1 MATCCIA
8 GVRAGGRAATRA
20 MRAACLAVAGCLQRR
35 LFSAATGASAHEVQ
49 AWRLG
54 QVDYVD
60 AWALQR
66 GLHGQRAAAAIR
78 RQKGEAKDGDGS
90 LPDLLLMLEHASV
103 YTMGR
108 GASVLGLQFD
118 PTGLCGHGASGGL
131 GPDVLAHLESVRGR
145 GDALDGE
152 CADEG
157 RFTLHRCDRGGQVT
171 WHGPKQLVAYPVLD
185 LARPGGAFTKDLH
198 RYVEGLEDVVIA
210 TLGRFGLETSRLPGY
225 PGVWTSG
232 GRKIAALGASA
243 SRWVTVHGLAINV
256 SCDLRAFD
264 RIVPCGIEGRG
275 VTSMEEEMGPEA
287 CPSLPEVEGALAA
300 SFADVFGVDVAEAVR
315 LQGAADA
322 AARAGLDPTL
332 GAERATIASDAQA
345 GGRFDVFRAGTSRSG
360 DLHEKRKS

>member
-1 MATCCIA
+1 
-8 GVRAGGRAATRA
+8 
-20 MRAACLAVAGCLQRR
+20 MRAARAAVAGCPQRR
-35 LFSAATGASAHEVQ
+35 LFSSARRAAHEVQ

-78 RQKGEAKDGDGS
+78 RQRGEAEAGDDE
-90 LPDLLLMLEHASV
+90 LPDVLLMLEHASV

-131 GPDVLAHLESVRGR
+131 GPDVLEHLESVRAR
-145 GDALDGE
+145 GAALDGE
-152 CADEG
+152 CADGG
-157 RFTLHRCDRGGQVT
+157 RFSLHRCDRGGQVT
-171 WHGPKQLVAYPVLD
+171 WHGPDQLVAYPVLD
-185 LARPGGAFTKDLH
+185 LARPGGAFAKDLH
-198 RYVEGLEDVVIA
+198 RYVEGLEDAVIA

-275 VTSMEEEMGPEA
+275 VTSMAEEMGAEA
-287 CPSLPEVEGALAA
+287 CPSLPEVEDALLA
-300 SFADVFGVDVAEAVR
+300 SFAEVFGVELASAR
-315 LQGAADA
+315 QMRGAAGA
-322 AARAGLDPTL
+322 AAAAGLDPTL
-332 GAERATIASDAQA
+332 NAEKAAIASDAVA

-360 DLHEKRKS
+360 DLREQRRA